1 MEEIVKIIISM
12 SGSYSPSIIF
22 DDWIKLMAL
31 TLANNPHIFEDETW
45 EYREQQYLD
54 TIKKYNESEIEKF
67 TYMYAILIKLFES
80 KICDYLGE
88 IYMKCEMGNGRLG
101 QFFTP
106 FHLSELTSKIVG
118 LKTNESGIY
127 EVYEPTCGGGGMILA
142 YAKYL
147 QDEGINYQKKM
158 RVVAQD
164 LDWRGVYMT
173 YVQCSI
179 LGIKAKVCQ
188 GDTLAEPIVKERHR
202 IFYTPTWRI
211 L

>member
-1 MEEIVKIIISM
+1 MEEIVKTILSL

-22 DDWIKLMAL
+22 DDWIKLMAI
-31 TLANNPHIFEDETW
+31 TLANNPHINENETW
-45 EYREQQYLD
+45 KYREQQYLD
-54 TIKKYNESEIEKF
+54 IIKKYNSSEIEKF
-67 TYMYAILIKLFES
+67 ALMYAKLIELFNKEIS
-80 KICDYLGE
+80 DYLGE

-106 FHLSELTSKIVG
+106 FHLSELTSKVAG
-118 LKTNESGIY
+118 LKSDLNGIY
-127 EVYEPTCGGGGMILA
+127 NVYEPTCGGGGMILA

-147 QDEGINYQKKM
+147 QDEGMNYQQKM

-179 LGIKAKVCQ
+179 LGIKAKICQ
-188 GDTLAEPIVKERHR
+188 GDTLSEPIVKEEHR
-202 IFYTPTWRI
+202 IFYTPAYRI
-211 L
+211 F

>member
-1 MEEIVKIIISM
+1 MEEIVKTIIEM
-12 SGSYSPSIIF
+12 SGSYAPSIIF
-22 DDWIKLMAL
+22 DDWIKLMAI
-31 TLANNPHIFEDETW
+31 TFANNPHIFKDDIW
-45 EYREQQYLD
+45 KYREQQYLD
-54 TIKKYNESEIEKF
+54 TIKKYNNSDIEKF
-67 TYMYAILIKLFES
+67 AYMYSILIKLFENEIS
-80 KICDYLGE
+80 DYLGE

-106 FHLSELTSKIVG
+106 FHLSKLTSNLVG
-118 LKTNESGIY
+118 LKPNEIGLY

-147 QDEGINYQKKM
+147 QEQGINYQKKLK
-158 RVVAQD
+158 VVAQD

-179 LGIKAKVCQ
+179 LGIKAKISQ
-188 GDTLAEPIVKERHR
+188 GDTLIEPDIKEKHR
-202 IFYTPTWRI
+202 VFYTPVLRM

>member
-1 MEEIVKIIISM
+1 MEEIVKTIISM

-31 TLANNPHIFEDETW
+31 TLANNPHIFEDKTW

-54 TIKKYNESEIEKF
+54 TMKKYNKSEIEKF
-67 TYMYAILIKLFES
+67 IHMYAILIELFES

-106 FHLSELTSKIVG
+106 FHLSELTGKMVG
-118 LKTNESGIY
+118 LKSNENGIY

-147 QDEGINYQKKM
+147 QDEGINYQQKM
-158 RVVAQD
+158 KVVAQD

-188 GDTLAEPIVKERHR
+188 GDTLAEPIVKEKYR
-202 IFYTPTWRI
+202 IFYTPAWKM

>member
-1 MEEIVKIIISM
+1 MEEIVKTILSL

-22 DDWIKLMAL
+22 DDWIKLMAI
-31 TLANNPHIFEDETW
+31 TLANNPHINENETW
-45 EYREQQYLD
+45 KYREQQYLD
-54 TIKKYNESEIEKF
+54 IIKKYNSSEIEKF
-67 TYMYAILIKLFES
+67 ALMYAKLIELFNKEIS
-80 KICDYLGE
+80 DYLGE

-106 FHLSELTSKIVG
+106 FHLSELTSKVAG
-118 LKTNESGIY
+118 LKSDLNGIY
-127 EVYEPTCGGGGMILA
+127 NVYEPTCGGGGMILA

-147 QDEGINYQKKM
+147 QDEGINYQQKM

-179 LGIKAKVCQ
+179 LGIKAKICQ
-188 GDTLAEPIVKERHR
+188 GDTLSEPIVKEEHR
-202 IFYTPTWRI
+202 IFYTPAYRI
-211 L
+211 F

>member
-1 MEEIVKIIISM
+1 MEEIVKTILSL

-22 DDWIKLMAL
+22 DDWIKLMAI
-31 TLANNPHIFEDETW
+31 TLANNPHINENETW
-45 EYREQQYLD
+45 KYREQQYLD
-54 TIKKYNESEIEKF
+54 IIKKYNSSEIEKF
-67 TYMYAILIKLFES
+67 ALMYAKLIELFNKEIS
-80 KICDYLGE
+80 DYLGE

-106 FHLSELTSKIVG
+106 FHLSELTSKVAG
-118 LKTNESGIY
+118 LKSDLNGIY
-127 EVYEPTCGGGGMILA
+127 NVYEPTCGAGGMILA

-147 QDEGINYQKKM
+147 QDEGINYQQKM

-179 LGIKAKVCQ
+179 LGIKAKICQ
-188 GDTLAEPIVKERHR
+188 GDTLSEPIVKEEHR
-202 IFYTPTWRI
+202 IFYTPAYRI
-211 L
+211 F

>member
-1 MEEIVKIIISM
+1 MEEIVKTILSL

-22 DDWIKLMAL
+22 DDWIKLMAI
-31 TLANNPHIFEDETW
+31 TLANNPHINENETW
-45 EYREQQYLD
+45 KYREQQYLD
-54 TIKKYNESEIEKF
+54 IIKKYNSSEIEKF
-67 TYMYAILIKLFES
+67 ALMYAKLIELFNKEIS
-80 KICDYLGE
+80 DYLGE
-88 IYMKCEMGNGRLG
+88 IYMKCEMGNGRIG

-106 FHLSELTSKIVG
+106 FHLSELTSKVVG
-118 LKTNESGIY
+118 LKSNENGIY
-127 EVYEPTCGGGGMILA
+127 DIYEPTCGGGGMILA

-147 QDEGINYQKKM
+147 QDEGINYQQKM

-188 GDTLAEPIVKERHR
+188 GDTLAEPIVKEKHR
-202 IFYTPTWRI
+202 IFYTPACRI
-211 L
+211 F

>member
-1 MEEIVKIIISM
+1 MEEIVKTIISM

-31 TLANNPHIFEDETW
+31 TLVNNPHIFEDETW

-54 TIKKYNESEIEKF
+54 TIKKYNELEIEKF
-67 TYMYAILIKLFES
+67 THMYAILIELFES
-80 KICDYLGE
+80 KISDYLGE

-106 FHLSELTSKIVG
+106 FHLSELTSKVAG
-118 LKTNESGIY
+118 LKSNESGIY

-147 QDEGINYQKKM
+147 KDEGINYQQKM

-188 GDTLAEPIVKERHR
+188 GDTLAEPKVEEKHR
-202 IFYTPTWRI
+202 IFYTPNWRVS
-211 L
+211 